1 MTRILSMLREV
12 LAPARARYRRRK
24 RRPSPRIL
32 LAGGLALLLGWL
44 VVAPLAL
51 VVWGSFQS
59 GPPGT
64 TTSFTISNYL
74 RAYGHYRIFNIAK
87 NTVVFAL
94 GSALFSLVVGTYLA
108 WVTERTDFPLRRV
121 VYVIAL
127 LPMVVPGILRTI
139 AWVLLLDPQIGIL
152 NHLANH
158 LIPGLG
164 GPIFSSNGMLPMIWV
179 DGLDGTHISFL
190 LMLAAFRSV
199 DPSFEEASAIS
210 GAGSARTMF
219 RVVLPILSPAVLAAF
234 LLLFLRAIE
243 TLEVPLLM
251 GLPAGVNVFSTEV
264 YLSTEQVPVDTN
276 LAAAFGLVYILIAVG
291 ALLMYGRATRLSE
304 RFATISGKGFRPRR
318 VRLGRRKW
326 WHLAIVTTILLVGEI
341 LPYLVMVYTSLLP
354 RYIPPGAKVLG
365 AFGLGQYRQLLHS
378 PAVLDAFRTTLEIGA
393 CSAGA
398 AVVLSLLV
406 TFVTLRTRV
415 RGRRVLDML
424 TTLPIAIPGAAL
436 GLAMLWLYLAVPLP
450 VYGTMWLLVIGLI
463 AKFSPY
469 GVRMTHAG
477 ALQVGAELEEASAVA
492 GASAARTS
500 LKVTIPLITGSVLIA
515 FIYIFSSAFKI
526 LSLPL
531 LLSGNNNVV
540 LPLLMFQL
548 YSNGEF
554 ALLNALGVL
563 VVLMLLVVSLTAMLI
578 AGRFGHTKTE
588 GQLAVRQV
596 VP

>member
-1 MTRILSMLREV
+1 MC
-12 LAPARARYRRRK
+12 
-24 RRPSPRIL
+24 PRTF

-51 VVWGSFQS
+51 IVWGSFQS

-64 TTSFTISNYL
+64 TTSFTFSNYL
-74 RAYGHYRIFNIAK
+74 RAYGHYRIFGIAK

-108 WVTERTDFPLRRV
+108 WITERTDFPLRRV

-152 NHLANH
+152 NHLATH
-158 LIPGLG
+158 LLPGLG
-164 GPIFSSNGMLPMIWV
+164 GPIFSSSGMLPMIWV

-210 GAGSARTMF
+210 GASSSRTMF

-234 LLLFLRAIE
+234 LLLFLRAVE

-251 GLPAGVNVFSTEV
+251 GLPSGVNVFSTEV
-264 YLSTEQVPVDTN
+264 YLSTAQVPVDTN
-276 LAAAFGLVYILIAVG
+276 LAAAFGLVYILIALG
-291 ALLMYGRATRLSE
+291 ALLMYSRATRLSE

-318 VRLGRRKW
+318 VRLDRRKW
-326 WHLAIVTTILLVGEI
+326 CHLAIVAAILLVGEI

-354 RYIPPGAKVLG
+354 RYIPPGGKVLG

-378 PAVLDAFRTTLEIGA
+378 PSIIDAFRTTLMVGA

-406 TFVTLRTRV
+406 TFVAVRTRV
-415 RGRRVLDML
+415 RGRKVLDML

-436 GLAMLWLYLAVPLP
+436 GLAMIWLYLVVPLP
-450 VYGTMWLLVIGLI
+450 VYGTVWLLVIGLI

-477 ALQVGAELEEASAVA
+477 ALQVSAELEEASAVA
-492 GASAARTS
+492 GASTMRTS
-500 LKVTIPLITGSVLIA
+500 LRVTIPLITGSVLIA
-515 FIYIFSSAFKI
+515 FIYIFSSSFKI

-531 LLSGNNNVV
+531 LLSGDNNVV
-540 LPLLMFQL
+540 LPLLIFQL

-563 VVLMLLVVSLTAMLI
+563 VVLVLLAVSLTSMQI
-578 AGRFGHTKTE
+578 AGRVGHTKTE
-588 GQLAVRQV
+588 DQPAVRQV
-596 VP
+596 VS